1 VDPNDG
7 VTPTER
13 VDPLVRAQGGELGMR
28 YALAD
33 GWQVSAA
40 VWGLELDSELLFVGD
55 GGTTESN
62 RASQR
67 TGVELALFARPLVHW
82 VVDADLAWS
91 HARFTEPDPAG
102 DYIPGAVERVGSV
115 GVTLDHPSGW
125 FGGARLRYL
134 GSAPLIEDNS
144 MRSDPTT
151 LLNLEAGHEFSP
163 WLSVTLSLLN
173 ALDSDDN
180 DISYYY
186 DSQLAGE
193 AAPVTD
199 VHLHPVEPRTVRVG
213 LTARF

>member
-1 VDPNDG
+1 
-7 VTPTER
+7 
-13 VDPLVRAQGGELGMR
+13 
-28 YALAD
+28 
-33 GWQVSAA
+33 
-40 VWGLELDSELLFVGD
+40 
-55 GGTTESN
+55 
-62 RASQR
+62 
-67 TGVELALFARPLVHW
+67 
-82 VVDADLAWS
+82 
-91 HARFTEPDPAG
+91 
-102 DYIPGAVERVGSV
+102 
-115 GVTLDHPSGW
+115 VTLDHPSGW

-193 AAPVTD
+193 AASVTD